1 MKRRRK
7 RLPRVHY
14 PKALEAEYAARLVER
29 TKMVRWAIAPLV
41 SALPSLYTEMAA
53 ATGQRM
59 DAPRSAVAVR
69 QAQARLAQATKRNPP
84 ERVVRAAAKRV
95 DDYAAAGL
103 RRQVAAGTGVEP
115 PRGMNVPGLNQI
127 MDEFAARNVQLITN
141 IDDRAMF
148 DVSMIVQNGVGGA
161 KRVEDIAGEIQ
172 KALGVSE
179 QRARL
184 IARDQVGKL
193 YGQINAARQQA
204 LGIKKF
210 TWRTVGDEAV
220 RTEHDRLNG
229 TVHRWDNP
237 PDDGKFGPVLPGEAI
252 QCRCSGEPVIDDDG
266 DDDEPDDDEDAAAA

>member
-1 MKRRRK
+1 LKRRRK

-14 PKALEAEYAARLVER
+14 PKALEAEYAARIVER
-29 TKMVRWAIAPLV
+29 AKMVRWAIAPLV
-41 SALPSLYTEMAA
+41 SALPSLFAEMAA

-59 DAPRSAVAVR
+59 DASRSAVAVR

-84 ERVVRAAAKRV
+84 ERVVRTAAKRV

-115 PRGMNVPGLNQI
+115 PRGMKVPGLNQI

-148 DVSMIVQNGVGGA
+148 EVSMIVQNGVGGA
-161 KRVEDIAGEIQ
+161 KRVEDIADEIQ

-193 YGQINAARQQA
+193 YGQVNAVRQQA
-204 LGIKKF
+204 LGIKRF

-220 RTEHDRLNG
+220 RTEHEALNG
-229 TVHRWDNP
+229 NEYRWADP

-252 QCRCSGEPVIDDDG
+252 QCRCSAEPVLDFG
-266 DDDEPDDDEDAAAA
+266 EDEDPDEDAAAA